1 MLVQRTPKGTSLLRE
16 MSTIMGE
23 ATRGEA
29 GTSSAPANEPVAI
42 ETRPRHVA
50 A

>member
-16 MSTIMGE
+16 MSSIMGE

-29 GTSSAPANEPVAI
+29 GTANAANEPVPM